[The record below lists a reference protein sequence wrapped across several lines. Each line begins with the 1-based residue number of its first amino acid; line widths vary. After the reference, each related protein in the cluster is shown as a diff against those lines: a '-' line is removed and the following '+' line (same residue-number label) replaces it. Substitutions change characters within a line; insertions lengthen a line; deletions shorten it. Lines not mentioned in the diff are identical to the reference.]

1 MEQIVKLTGRIAKVF
16 PIVTGTSART
26 GQQWASQECL
36 FEYFSWG
43 GAKFPDRLVARIFG
57 EDRIK
62 KINLQELEDNITV
75 TLRFQANE
83 YTDKWFN
90 EIRIVNVE
98 RANQQQ
104 VQKQQ
109 DGGSGAAPSATAP
122 TTGTAPFPPQVD
134 SNGNPQ
140 NQEGEKDDL
149 PF

>member
-43 GAKFPDRLVARIFG
+43 GATVPDRLVARIFG

-104 VQKQQ
+104 VQQHQQ

-134 SNGNPQ
+134 ANGNPI
-140 NQEGEKDDL
+140 NQAKDDDL